1 MLMNKIS
8 KLLNILKKRS
18 FSAALLKH
26 RVAVG
31 VEHMQVLEHLGSL
44 GIKTIL
50 DVGANRGQFALAARA
65 ACPGAAIFSF
75 EPLQEPAE
83 VFQRV
88 FAGDRAVRLH
98 QVAIGEA
105 ASDAVI
111 HVSQSD
117 DSSSLLPISELQTA
131 LFPNTGEKE
140 TRQVQIRRLPDVV
153 RAAEIT
159 QPALLK
165 IDVQGYEKE
174 VLAGVGSLIQAF
186 AWIYVECSFMELYS
200 GQTLAHDV
208 IAMLAKRGF
217 RLDGVYNLSYDRN
230 GLAIQGD
237 FLFVNTKEAS
247 A

>member
-1 MLMNKIS
+1 MNKIR

-18 FSAALLKH
+18 FSVALLKH
-26 RVAVG
+26 GVAAG
-31 VEHMQVLEHLGSL
+31 VEHSPVLLDLSNH

-65 ACPGAAIFSF
+65 ACPDAAILSF

-88 FAGDRAVRLH
+88 FSGDSAVRLH
-98 QVAIGEA
+98 QVAIGEGT
-105 ASDAVI
+105 SDSVI
-111 HVSQSD
+111 HVSRSD

-140 TRQVQIRRLPDVV
+140 TRQVQVRRLQDVV
-153 RAAEIT
+153 RESEIT

-174 VLAGVGSLIQAF
+174 VLTGVGSLLQAF

-200 GQTLAHDV
+200 GQTLAHEV
-208 IAMLAKRGF
+208 IAMLAKCGF

-237 FLFVNTKEAS
+237 FLFANTKEGCA
-247 A
+247 